1 MADPIALFEQWFE
14 EARAAGEQEPEGMTL
29 STVGADGQP
38 SARIVLYRGL
48 SDGGLRFFTN
58 GRSRKG
64 RELAARDGVAARA
77 SLTFWFRTLARQVRV
92 EGTVEPLSAEESDA
106 YFRARP
112 RGHQLGA
119 WASEQSEAIASRAVL
134 EQRFAEA
141 TRRFEGREVERPPHW
156 GGYRV
161 RPATI
166 ELWQGRDDRL
176 HERRRFTRTADGW
189 REELLSP

>member
-29 STVGADGQP
+29 ATVGADGQP
-38 SARIVLYRGL
+38 SARIVLFRGF
-48 SDGGLRFFTN
+48 SDGCFRFFTN

-64 RELAARDGVAARA
+64 RELGDGARA
-77 SLTFWFRTLARQVRV
+77 ALTFWFRTLARQVRV
-92 EGTVEPLSAEESDA
+92 EGGVEPLSAEESDA

-119 WASEQSEAIASRAVL
+119 WASEQSEPIASRAIL
-134 EQRFAEA
+134 EARYAEA
-141 TRRFEGREVERPPHW
+141 ARRFDGREVERPGHW

-161 RPATI
+161 RPASI
-166 ELWQGRDDRL
+166 ELWQGREDRL
-176 HERRRFTRTADGW
+176 HERRRFTRTADAW
-189 REELLSP
+189 REELLAP